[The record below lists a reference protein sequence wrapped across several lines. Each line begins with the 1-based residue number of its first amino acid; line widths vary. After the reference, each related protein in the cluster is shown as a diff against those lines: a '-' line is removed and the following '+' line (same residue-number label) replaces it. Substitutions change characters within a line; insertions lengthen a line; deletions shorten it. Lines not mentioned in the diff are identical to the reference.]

1 MHILRR
7 DFLPENLTAEMRAAG
22 VRGAVA
28 VQARQTMEETRWL
41 LDLADGCEAIRGVVG
56 WAPISSTKEF
66 AVAMEELAGRTKLK
80 GLRHI
85 VQGEPDDFLL
95 REDFNRG
102 IRAMG
107 GSGLVYDLLV
117 YERQLP
123 QAMEFVDRHPE
134 QEFVL
139 DHIAKPLIREGVMEP
154 WASLIRDFAKR
165 QNVWCKVSG
174 MVTEADWATWTAKS
188 LQPYLDVVAEAFGP
202 RRLMVG
208 SDWPVCLVACGYR
221 QWFDVLDEYFSGFSK
236 SEREAVFGL
245 TTKQVYRLE

>member
-1 MHILRR
+1 
-7 DFLPENLTAEMRAAG
+7 
-22 VRGAVA
+22 
-28 VQARQTMEETRWL
+28 
-41 LDLADGCEAIRGVVG
+41 
-56 WAPISSTKEF
+56 
-66 AVAMEELAGRTKLK
+66 
-80 GLRHI
+80 
-85 VQGEPDDFLL
+85 
-95 REDFNRG
+95 
-102 IRAMG
+102 MG

-123 QAMEFVDRHPE
+123 QAIEFVDRHPE